1 MATIEEHEAS
11 MTIFYFKSN
20 GDIHSYATGI
30 QDLSMFMSHEQ
41 DYSLILGCIVV
52 EKDPAVIESLNKF
65 YIDIETNR
73 LRLKAEYN
81 LNKYL

>member
-1 MATIEEHEAS
+1 MATIEEHEVS

-30 QDLSMFMSHEQ
+30 QDLSMFRMHEQ
-41 DYSLILGCIVV
+41 DYSLILDCIVV
-52 EKDPAVIESLNKF
+52 EKDPAVMESISKF
-65 YIDIETNR
+65 YVDVETER

>member
-1 MATIEEHEAS
+1 MATIEEHERS

-41 DYSLILGCIVV
+41 DYSLILDCIVV
-52 EKDPAVIESLNKF
+52 EKDPAVMESINKF
-65 YIDIETNR
+65 YVDVETER